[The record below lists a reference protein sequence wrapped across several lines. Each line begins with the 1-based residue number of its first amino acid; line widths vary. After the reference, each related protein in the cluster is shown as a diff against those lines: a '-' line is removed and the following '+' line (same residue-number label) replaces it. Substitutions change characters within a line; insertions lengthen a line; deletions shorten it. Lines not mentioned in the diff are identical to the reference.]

1 MTLRRRSADRR
12 RSVPKRIGRFLRPAG
27 GLLRAGFRS
36 RKRNFILTFLILAAT
51 ALSLLNVFAF
61 EDVRHT
67 KHNLAANPDIQP
79 REGSD
84 FKAGGLTSIRG
95 ARNPEIRG
103 VEGDIRLNEEVCIF
117 CHTPHGGQSNV
128 GGVAG
133 AAPIW
138 NRRLSD
144 PMAFIPYSSPNFDG
158 QDMLGVPG
166 RPKGVSL
173 ACLSCHD
180 GAVAFDALINS
191 SGSGG
196 YFPSN
201 RVLKGAGGSIGMT
214 FSGPAVA
221 ASSSFRAGRRDDTAG
236 GFIFFDAL
244 GGGPNASLG
253 AEPFPNLGLDLRD
266 DHPVSIEIPRTD
278 PQFREILTNITTKG
292 GRIPGSG
299 GVMWID
305 RNPNGAFL
313 PLDKRDR
320 IRAYASDP
328 VRPDAPYIECA
339 SCHNPH
345 DAARP
350 SGQPALSE
358 PINPQTINNS
368 LFLRMASMP
377 GANPQDRNAGSL
389 VCLSC
394 HKK

>member
-1 MTLRRRSADRR
+1 MRRRAGPLKETLKRLRSHSPALVGMILLGMVFSFFSA
-12 RSVPKRIGRFLRPAG
+12 SA
-27 GLLRAGFRS
+27 S
-36 RKRNFILTFLILAAT
+36 
-51 ALSLLNVFAF
+51 

-67 KHNLAANPDIQP
+67 KHNLAANPDILAG
-79 REGSD
+79 EGSD
-84 FKAGGLTSIRG
+84 LKPGELTSLRG
-95 ARNPEIRG
+95 ARNPEVRG
-103 VEGDIRLNEEVCIF
+103 IEGDIRLNEEVCIF
-117 CHTPHGGQSNV
+117 CHTPHGARSNV

-133 AAPIW
+133 AAPLW

-144 PMAFIPYSSPNFDG
+144 PMSFNPYTSPNFDG
-158 QDMLGVPG
+158 QDMLGAPG

-196 YFPSN
+196 FFQTN
-201 RVLKGAGGSIGMT
+201 RTMSGPGGSIGMT
-214 FSGPAVA
+214 FNGPMVDA
-221 ASSSFRAGRRDDTAG
+221 ASSFREGRRDETSG
-236 GFIFFDAL
+236 GFVFFDAL
-244 GGGPNASLG
+244 GGGPNASIG
-253 AEPFPNLGLDLRD
+253 AEPFPNLGVDLRD
-266 DHPVSIEIPRTD
+266 DHAISIEIPRTD
-278 PQFREILTNITTKG
+278 PQFKEILTNITTKG
-292 GRIPGSG
+292 GRVPGSG

-328 VRPDAPYIECA
+328 NRPDAPYIECA

-345 DAARP
+345 EASRP

-358 PINPQTINNS
+358 PVNPQTVNNN

-394 HKK
+394 HRK

>member
-1 MTLRRRSADRR
+1 MKRRDGRLE
-12 RSVPKRIGRFLRPAG
+12 KRTEKIGRHFPA
-27 GLLRAGFRS
+27 
-36 RKRNFILTFLILAAT
+36 LILIVWAVT
-51 ALSLLNVFAF
+51 ALAVISASAS
-61 EDVRHT
+61 EDIRHT
-67 KHNLAANPDIQP
+67 KHNLAANPDILP
-79 REGSD
+79 DEGSD
-84 FKAGGLTSIRG
+84 LKPGELTSLRG
-95 ARNPEIRG
+95 ARNPEVRG
-103 VEGDIRLNEEVCIF
+103 LEGDIRLNQEVCIF
-117 CHTPHGGQSNV
+117 CHTPHGGRSNV

-133 AAPIW
+133 MAPIW

-144 PMAFIPYSSPNFDG
+144 PMSFMPYTSPNFDG
-158 QDMLGVPG
+158 QDMLGTPG

-196 YFPSN
+196 FFPTN
-201 RVLKGAGGSIGMT
+201 RVMSGAGGSIGMA
-214 FSGPAVA
+214 FNGPAVD
-221 ASSSFRAGRRDDTAG
+221 ASSSFREGRRDETSG
-236 GFIFFDAL
+236 GFVFFDAF
-244 GGGPNASLG
+244 GGGPNGSFG
-253 AEPFPNLGLDLRD
+253 AEPFPNLGVDLRD
-266 DHPVSIEIPRTD
+266 DHPISMEIPRTD
-278 PQFREILTNITTKG
+278 PQFKEILTNITTKG

-320 IRAYASDP
+320 IRAYPTDP
-328 VRPDAPYIECA
+328 NRPDAPYIECA

-345 DAARP
+345 EASRP

-358 PINPQTINNS
+358 VVNAQTVNNN

>member
-1 MTLRRRSADRR
+1 MTTRRSASDRQR
-12 RSVPKRIGRFLRPAG
+12 MILKRIGRIFQAANRLLPAG
-27 GLLRAGFRS
+27 FSS
-36 RKRNFILTFLILAAT
+36 RRRNFILIVLALTGT
-51 ALSLLNVFAF
+51 AFSLLNVFAS

-67 KHNLAANPDIQP
+67 KHNLAVNPDIAA

-84 FKAGGLTSIRG
+84 FKAGELTSLRG
-95 ARNPEIRG
+95 ARNPEVRG
-103 VEGDIRLNEEVCIF
+103 VEGEIRLNEEVCIF
-117 CHTPHGGQSNV
+117 CHTPHGAQSNV
-128 GGVAG
+128 NGLVGH
-133 AAPIW
+133 APLW
-138 NRRLSD
+138 NRRLSN
-144 PMAFIPYSSPNFDG
+144 PMSFTPYTSPNYDAK
-158 QDMLGVPG
+158 DMLGTPG

-196 YFPSN
+196 FFPSN
-201 RVLKGAGGSIGMT
+201 RVLSGAGGGIGMT
-214 FSGPAVA
+214 FSGPAVDA
-221 ASSSFRAGRRDDTAG
+221 TGSFREGRRDETSG
-236 GFIFFDAL
+236 GFVFFDAF

-278 PQFREILTNITTKG
+278 PQFREILTNISSKG

-299 GVMWID
+299 SVMWID

-320 IRAYASDP
+320 IRAYPSDP
-328 VRPDAPYIECA
+328 GRPDAPYIECA

-345 DAARP
+345 EASRP
-350 SGQPALSE
+350 GGQPALSE
-358 PINPQTINNS
+358 PVNPQTANNN

-377 GANPQDRNAGSL
+377 GANSQDRNAGSL